1 MKELV
6 VKDMKRR
13 IIFSLTIAVTVGWTA
28 TATAGECPGADT
40 DNDGVCDAVD
50 NCAAMHNP
58 AQIDLDGDQL
68 GDACD
73 KDLDGDGVYNTLDNC
88 PTVANKNQLDFD
100 LDGDGDACDGDGDGV
115 GDHLDNCPGVAN
127 ASQAN
132 ADGDDKGD
140 ACDDDDDDDGVLD
153 VVDNC
158 PTLSNP
164 AQVDIDADATGDKCD
179 QDTDADGI
187 ANDKDNCPTVKNTAQ
202 IDTDTDSAGDAC
214 DADDDGDAIFDTKDN
229 CPKHA
234 NAAQTDFDL
243 DGVGDSCDTAMT
255 APDTDK
261 DGLQDD
267 LDNCPS
273 TPNAVQLDT
282 DTDNIGDACDADI
295 DGDSVPN
302 QVDNCALVYN
312 PQQTNSDVTAGGDAC
327 TVDADA
333 DGVLNASDNCPA
345 TANQYQLDHDKDGM
359 GDACDPDDDA
369 DGIADTEDNC
379 PATANYAQKDG
390 DTDGIGDACIG
401 DTDGDGVENGADNCP
416 QISNAAQHD
425 SDKDGFGDFCD
436 GDDDN
441 DGIPDVVDNCVVTP
455 NVQQIN
461 TDGDENGNACDT
473 DDDNDG
479 VLDDGNL
486 TGNISDAECPGV
498 NTGACDDNCTLVKNS
513 DQADADKDGLGDAC
527 DPDDDNDGVLDV
539 DDNCVL
545 APNPDQADTDVDGLG
560 DACEQDMDEDGIPD
574 VTDNCALTPNS
585 GQTDTDF
592 DGLGNVCDTD
602 DDGDGLDDLV
612 DNCPM
617 MANPKQTDLDQDGQ
631 GDVCD
636 AFSDAD
642 KDTIVDALDNCVFFP
657 NPTQADVDKDSLGN
671 ACDLDD
677 DNDGVF
683 DTVDNCPTVANP
695 SQANLDQDIKG
706 DSCDGDWDS
715 DGFPNGTDNC
725 PRYPNTEQEDLDLD
739 GTGDACEQD
748 ADLDGVPDFVD
759 VCPQIADPGQ
769 IDTDGD
775 GMGNACDDDDDNDGA
790 LDDDDC
796 DPVDPLIHT
805 GAAETCNGK
814 DDNCD
819 GSVDEGFGVGNACSG
834 VDTTCS
840 PTGTTVCLDDGSGA
854 SCQVVHL
861 PAGTSCNDGNPCTVS
876 DVCLNGH
883 CVGESAPVCGEDADC
898 DGKLLDGGELCDD
911 GNTNQSDGCNNKC
924 EPAEYL
930 VNQYS
935 SSEHYSQISSYADG
949 SYVVVWQS
957 WLYDGSKYGIAA
969 RRYDADGLPLA
980 DQFPVNATTAGD
992 QNFPD
997 VAVLNDGGFIITW
1010 ESTTTD
1016 TGRDIFAQRFDKDSV
1031 NVGSEVFVNT
1041 YKLGEQTKPSVA
1053 ALADGGWVIMWST
1066 DGQDGSGGAVYGQRY
1081 DPDGEKAGL
1090 MFRANTFTEGD
1101 QSTPNVA
1108 ALPAGGFVVVWESV
1122 KQDFFGKGV
1131 FGQRFDESGSIV
1143 GGEFQVNTSNF
1154 GEQTVPLVAALKDGG
1169 WVVVW
1174 ESTEQDGGHYDIIAQ
1189 RFDKA
1194 NNRVGGELVIAG
1206 ANDNNK
1212 QQQPDAVGTT
1222 DGGYVVAFRA
1232 SDGMMWGQRVMAN
1245 NKKLNSQFPLALSK
1259 SSAQANPALAALPRG
1274 GFVGSWN
1281 ISNSIYSRRFLA
1293 DGTPL
1298 PITWPAE
1305 LCNGQDDDGD
1315 GSIDKFFNVGTSCD
1329 AFDAQCATGG
1339 TIACAPHALSTIC
1352 VPNPKPGG
1360 TGCDDADGCTKDDK
1374 CVGAICTGVAAQLPD
1389 ADCKIP
1395 DDLVPDYSTT
1405 NYLPHIAS
1413 FGDGGYVVAWQS
1425 WLQDG
1430 HRYGAYAQRYG
1441 ADGNPTTLPIQMNT
1455 EITGD
1460 QQNVRVSTQGSGG
1473 FIGVWESE
1481 DGQDGELAGI
1491 YGQRFDVAGNRLGSE
1506 FIVNT
1511 TIAAAQSRPDIA
1523 TLESGDFVVVWQ
1535 GDGQDGSG
1543 FGVYS
1548 QRFDTLGQKAGP
1560 QLQVNS
1566 YTDQDQIEPKIAALA
1581 GGGYVV
1587 VWQSKGQDAS
1597 LFGIYGQRFDNTG
1610 NRRQLPPGGQ
1620 PEPGGHG
1627 RRWRG
1632 RPVR

>member
-1 MKELV
+1 MPDL
-6 VKDMKRR
+6 
-13 IIFSLTIAVTVGWTA
+13 L
-28 TATAGECPGADT
+28 
-40 DNDGVCDAVD
+40 D
-50 NCAAMHNP
+50 NCPKIGNP
-58 AQIDLDGDQL
+58 AQGNVDGDAF
-68 GDACD
+68 GDLCD
-73 KDLDGDGVYNTLDNC
+73 DDIDGDGVPN
-88 PTVANKNQLDFD
+88 D
-100 LDGDGDACDGDGDGV
+100 LD
-115 GDHLDNCPGVAN
+115 
-127 ASQAN
+127 
-132 ADGDDKGD
+132 
-140 ACDDDDDDDGVLD
+140 
-153 VVDNC
+153 
-158 PTLSNP
+158 P
-164 AQVDIDADATGDKCD
+164 APYDAT
-179 QDTDADGI
+179 
-187 ANDKDNCPTVKNTAQ
+187 
-202 IDTDTDSAGDAC
+202 
-214 DADDDGDAIFDTKDN
+214 IF
-229 CPKHA
+229 
-234 NAAQTDFDL
+234 Q
-243 DGVGDSCDTAMT
+243 
-255 APDTDK
+255 DTDK
-261 DGLQDD
+261 DGF
-267 LDNCPS
+267 
-273 TPNAVQLDT
+273 A
-282 DTDNIGDACDADI
+282 
-295 DGDSVPN
+295 
-302 QVDNCALVYN
+302 
-312 PQQTNSDVTAGGDAC
+312 
-327 TVDADA
+327 
-333 DGVLNASDNCPA
+333 
-345 TANQYQLDHDKDGM
+345 
-359 GDACDPDDDA
+359 
-369 DGIADTEDNC
+369 
-379 PATANYAQKDG
+379 
-390 DTDGIGDACIG
+390 
-401 DTDGDGVENGADNCP
+401 
-416 QISNAAQHD
+416 
-425 SDKDGFGDFCD
+425 
-436 GDDDN
+436 
-441 DGIPDVVDNCVVTP
+441 
-455 NVQQIN
+455 
-461 TDGDENGNACDT
+461 
-473 DDDNDG
+473 
-479 VLDDGNL
+479 
-486 TGNISDAECPGV
+486 
-498 NTGACDDNCTLVKNS
+498 
-513 DQADADKDGLGDAC
+513 
-527 DPDDDNDGVLDV
+527 
-539 DDNCVL
+539 
-545 APNPDQADTDVDGLG
+545 
-560 DACEQDMDEDGIPD
+560 
-574 VTDNCALTPNS
+574 
-585 GQTDTDF
+585 
-592 DGLGNVCDTD
+592 
-602 DDGDGLDDLV
+602 
-612 DNCPM
+612 
-617 MANPKQTDLDQDGQ
+617 
-631 GDVCD
+631 
-636 AFSDAD
+636 
-642 KDTIVDALDNCVFFP
+642 
-657 NPTQADVDKDSLGN
+657 
-671 ACDLDD
+671 
-677 DNDGVF
+677 
-683 DTVDNCPTVANP
+683 DTVDNCPFVPNP
-695 SQANLDQDIKG
+695 AQNDPDK
-706 DSCDGDWDS
+706 DGK
-715 DGFPNGTDNC
+715 
-725 PRYPNTEQEDLDLD
+725 
-739 GTGDACEQD
+739 
-748 ADLDGVPDFVD
+748 
-759 VCPQIADPGQ
+759 
-769 IDTDGD
+769 
-775 GMGNACDDDDDNDGA
+775 GNACDDDDDNDGA